1 MLEEWKVRIGAFDV
15 EEPIPELNDPYAFAI
30 LRPWIDVNNVGTLV
44 LKELE
49 TQFEAVELAKFAKP
63 GHFFDFTRYR
73 PTLYLEEGIRKVSI
87 PNVTVRYAKRKGGKD
102 LLFFHLLEPH
112 ALSEVYVD
120 SVLKLLKTFKVKKYI
135 LLGSMYDAVPHTRPL
150 IVNGGAIGT
159 EAEQELGR
167 SGALPSHYQGPTTI
181 TILITQEAQGFGI
194 ETSWFIVSLP
204 QYVMLEEDYVG
215 KVRLM
220 EILNLLYH
228 IPMGKRDFEMALE
241 QRSLISQKV
250 ERTPE
255 LKNLLPQ
262 LETMYEIRMKTKE
275 GEKVPKL
282 SSEMEEILW
291 RIIGKDS
298 GKA

>member
-1 MLEEWKVRIGAFDV
+1 MRIGAFDV

-44 LKELE
+44 LNELE
-49 TQFEAVELAKFAKP
+49 TQFGAVELARLAKP

-73 PTLYLEEGIRKVSI
+73 PTLYLEEGVRKVSI
-87 PNVTVRYAKRKGGKD
+87 PNVTVHYAKREGGND

-120 SVLKLLKTFKVKKYI
+120 SVLRLLKAFKVKKYI
-135 LLGSMYDAVPHTRPL
+135 LLGSMYDVVPHTRPL
-150 IVNGGAIGT
+150 IVNGGAVGR
-159 EAEQELGR
+159 EAEQELR
-167 SGALPSHYQGPTTI
+167 KSGALPSHYQGPTTI
-181 TILITQEAQGFGI
+181 TILITQKAQELDI

-204 QYVMLEEDYVG
+204 QYVVLGEDYVG
-215 KVRLM
+215 KLRLM

-228 IPMGKRDFEMALE
+228 IPIGKRDFEMALE

-250 ERTPE
+250 ERTQE

-262 LETMYEIRMKTKE
+262 LETMYEIRAKTKE
-275 GEKVPKL
+275 GEKMPKL